1 MDDVNMQDSEAADH
15 DAGASCD
22 VFSRNPQRL
31 IRVFISSKCD
41 NDGAFTGLRCKLVRE
56 IDETGVFAAYL
67 WERGGASTTMAEENY
82 RMEVRD
88 SDVCV
93 FILGHAAD
101 VPTGVQ
107 NEVDEAQRDGKKC
120 FFYFVTENGCKELPL
135 KNGIGGFNYM
145 LKNQLAML
153 EFPT

>member
-41 NDGAFTGLRCKLVRE
+41 NDGAFTRLRCKLARE

-107 NEVDEAQRDGKKC
+107 NEVDEAQRDG
-120 FFYFVTENGCKELPL
+120 
-135 KNGIGGFNYM
+135 
-145 LKNQLAML
+145 
-153 EFPT
+153 

>member
-56 IDETGVFAAYL
+56 IDETGVFEY
-67 WERGGASTTMAEENY
+67 SP
-82 RMEVRD
+82 
-88 SDVCV
+88 
-93 FILGHAAD
+93 I
-101 VPTGVQ
+101 
-107 NEVDEAQRDGKKC
+107 
-120 FFYFVTENGCKELPL
+120 
-135 KNGIGGFNYM
+135 
-145 LKNQLAML
+145 
-153 EFPT
+153 